1 MDIGMENLYV
11 LALKRLKREMM
22 PKHHT
27 QFQPLI
33 PYPTSDPNG

>member
-1 MDIGMENLYV
+1 MQI

-33 PYPTSDPNG
+33 PESIKPYSISDPNG